1 MIDSAKLRTVFMG
14 TPDFACGTL
23 QGLID
28 AGVNLVGVFTQPDR
42 PKGRGKKLA
51 PPPVKVLAQEHG
63 VPVFQPQRL
72 RRPEAVEAL
81 RQLEPELVV
90 VVAYGQILPKEV
102 LEIPKHGCINVH
114 ASLLPRYRGAAPIN
128 QAIIDGETETGI
140 TTMLMDE
147 GLDTGDMLV
156 KRALEIPP
164 DETAGE
170 LHDRLAELGRET
182 MVETLRQLCAGELK
196 PQVQDDALSTYAPM
210 LKKEDGR
217 VDWTRSA
224 GDLHNQVRG
233 LSPWPGAFTS
243 LGEEVLKF
251 AATRVVD
258 GNGVPGSVLAAD
270 ASGVVVACGEQALLL
285 GALQL
290 PGKRMLP
297 AAEFVRGA
305 KLEVGERLGKGS
317 DVS

>member
-72 RRPEAVEAL
+72 RRPEAVEEL

>member
-72 RRPEAVEAL
+72 RRPEAVEEL

-285 GALQL
+285 GGLQL